1 MEDSDSQTIEKD
13 SLYGGS
19 AMSNTYQKRKASKE
33 YGLYNQCKKLND
45 DELFRLLDNRNSLKR
60 ISSARVLQLR
70 GGQDAVR
77 LAIEFCADKN
87 YIRRDIGAF
96 ILGQIKVCKNA
107 KIAFLIF

>member
-1 MEDSDSQTIEKD
+1 
-13 SLYGGS
+13 
-19 AMSNTYQKRKASKE
+19 MSNTYQKRKASKE

-45 DELFRLLDNRNSLKR
+45 DELFRLLDDHNSLKR

-77 LAIEFCADKN
+77 LAIEFCSDKN

-96 ILGQIKVCKNA
+96 ILGQIKICKKCEDNVFNILNNMTLNDKSA
-107 KIAFLIF
+107 CVRATA